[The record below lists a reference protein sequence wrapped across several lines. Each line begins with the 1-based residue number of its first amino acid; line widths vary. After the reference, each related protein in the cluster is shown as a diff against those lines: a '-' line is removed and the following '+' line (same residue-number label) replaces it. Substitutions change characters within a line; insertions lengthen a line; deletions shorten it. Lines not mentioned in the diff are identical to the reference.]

1 MESIFDRFLMVF
13 GAILGAKM
21 VPKLVKK
28 SIKKLMDFW
37 KGSGAQKGDLTT
49 RGPPLPGPRGGVRG
63 GVNPPLRIEGR
74 GD

>member
-1 MESIFDRFLMVF
+1 MVF

-37 KGSGAQKGDLTT
+37 KGSGALLGVHTTGNPAGLTSW
-49 RGPPLPGPRGGVRG
+49 GGVRG
-63 GVNPPLRIEGR
+63 GVNPSPEDSGKR
-74 GD
+74 G